1 MNSTRFTT
9 SPSNSAEA
17 TVDKQVDAAYK
28 LRFVSLGGI
37 LGVTKNMYL
46 YELFRGE
53 ELQDIVIVDCGI
65 GFPQD
70 KALGVDFVIPDI
82 SYLKDKLSKIRA
94 ILLSHGHEDHIS
106 ALPYYYTD
114 LGEPPMYASKL
125 TSAFIKNKFKETG
138 QQPKINLVDFSQ
150 RYKFGGI
157 TAEFVEMTHSI
168 PDTTHIMLRTPA
180 GNIYHGSDF
189 KLDLTPPYGSPPDFY
204 KITQFGHEGALC
216 LMSDCLGSDREGL
229 TLSENI
235 VGQTF
240 EDQMR
245 KTKGKFIMSTFSSNI
260 SRIRQCVEAA
270 KKFNRKVAF
279 MGRSMRDNTAMAAEI
294 GYLPELRDLLIRD
307 DQVMRLAPNKVC
319 LIVAGSQGQYN
330 SALAKLASKQH
341 KFIQIK
347 PGDAVVFSSDPIPGN
362 ENEVY
367 GIIEDLVLLGA
378 DVVYPDVQEQ
388 LHASGHGNQE
398 DIKFLARFVD
408 PAYFIP
414 IGGTVRHQRGYQ
426 NLMVEMGYKKEK
438 VLLLDEGDT
447 VIFEKRIARKGPKI
461 PTKTIYVDAYGVGDV
476 GSVILRDRQII
487 STDGMVV
494 ALVLLDSQNQLVA
507 KPNIISRGF
516 VFEQREEQLMG
527 EATAIIESVLRIKGG
542 GTLRLDS
549 FKKEIADK
557 LEQLFLE
564 SKGRK
569 PLIVV
574 EVVQV

>member
-1 MNSTRFTT
+1 MDST
-9 SPSNSAEA
+9 
-17 TVDKQVDAAYK
+17 YK

-37 LGVTKNMYL
+37 IGVTKNMYL
-46 YELFRGE
+46 YELYRGE

-82 SYLKDKLSKIRA
+82 SYLKDKLGKIRA

-138 QQPKINLVDFSQ
+138 QEPKINLVDFDQ

-157 TAEFVEMTHSI
+157 TAEFVRMTHSI
-168 PDTTHIMLRTPA
+168 PDTTHILLRTPA

-204 KITQFGHEGALC
+204 KITQFGHEGAMC

-294 GYLPELRDLLIRD
+294 GYLPELRDLLIKD

-341 KFIQIK
+341 KFIQVK

-378 DVVYPDVQEQ
+378 DVIYPDVQEQ

-408 PAYFIP
+408 PKYFIP
-414 IGGTVRHQRGYQ
+414 IGGTIRHQRGYQ
-426 NLMVEMGYKKEK
+426 NLISDMGYKKENI
-438 VLLLDEGDT
+438 LLLDEGDT
-447 VIFEKRIARKGPKI
+447 VIFEKGIARKGQNI

-494 ALVLLDSQNQLVA
+494 ALVLLDKNNQLLT
-507 KPNIISRGF
+507 KPSIISRGF
-516 VFEQREEQLMG
+516 VFEKREEQLMN
-527 EATAIIESVLRIKGG
+527 EATTMIEAVLKSKEG
-542 GTLRLDS
+542 LSPSSSNL
-549 FKKEIADK
+549 KKEIADK

-569 PLIVV
+569 PLVVV
-574 EVVQV
+574 EVIQV